1 MLNEYITA
9 RWQSTPSN
17 YVKMGLYDVEGLRIS
32 ISSQSLF
39 SKPSTAMLTCHGTST
54 KRPEGARL
62 LNPMI
67 SWGGHR
73 PKQIR
78 GSESRCR
85 ERSWGGAGDSD
96 QPMTCHGTSLRDY
109 LNSKPSILNPI
120 NKKSPGRGDCCRCG
134 PGCTGGGYLL
144 SHFRS
149 TIGVVRFNFSVRN
162 GKRWSP
168 HAIATLVSSPSS
180 SLDGV

>member
-85 ERSWGGAGDSD
+85 ERSWGVAGE
-96 QPMTCHGTSLRDY
+96 
-109 LNSKPSILNPI
+109 
-120 NKKSPGRGDCCRCG
+120 
-134 PGCTGGGYLL
+134 
-144 SHFRS
+144 
-149 TIGVVRFNFSVRN
+149 
-162 GKRWSP
+162 
-168 HAIATLVSSPSS
+168 IATGAQRRLYEPYAC
-180 SLDGV
+180 GGHG